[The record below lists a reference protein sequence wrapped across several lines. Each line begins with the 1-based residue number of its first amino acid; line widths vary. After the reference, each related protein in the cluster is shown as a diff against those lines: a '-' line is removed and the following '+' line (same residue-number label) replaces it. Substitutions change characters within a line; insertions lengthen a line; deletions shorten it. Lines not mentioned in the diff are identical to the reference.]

1 MKKPLCIALI
11 CACLSTSSAF
21 AMSTSDFD
29 AGMSKGI
36 NYYNRGLYYEAIDE
50 FQWFCDANWGALNS
64 GQQKYALD
72 YLGGAKEKLQKYL
85 EGEKQRKF
93 YQSVAGSYV
102 DEWAYQGTSSSG
114 FFITISD
121 INANGLTIDYFRFR
135 HMPRFFG
142 GNEYRCGFW
151 FNRAKRQ
158 ANGSYIAYGKFYG
171 EPVTTG
177 EYFED
182 SLYTVIWINND
193 STIELQIYQNNEPYW
208 TNEYHKLYKYQ
219 N

>member
-72 YLGGAKEKLQKYL
+72 YLGGAKAKLQKYL

-93 YQSVAGSYV
+93 YQSLTGHYV
-102 DEWAYQGTSSSG
+102 NYETLSLE
-114 FFITISD
+114 ISD
-121 INANGLTIDYFRFR
+121 VNSTGLTVDDFRIR
-135 HMPRFFG
+135 HMS
-142 GNEYRCGFW
+142 NYYYHCGFS
-151 FNRAKRQ
+151 FDRAKRQ
-158 ANGSYIAYGKFYG
+158 SNGSYVAYGKYYG
-171 EPVTTG
+171 NPRLDNG
-177 EYFED
+177 DKYFEEKCK
-182 SLYTVIWINND
+182 LVIWINNN
-193 STIELQIYQNNEPYW
+193 STVEIQIHVNDEPYW
-208 TNEYHKLYKYQ
+208 NGAYQKLYKT
-219 N
+219 ND

>member
-11 CACLSTSSAF
+11 CACLSTTSAF

-72 YLGGAKEKLQKYL
+72 YLGGAKQKLQQYL

-93 YQSVAGSYV
+93 YQSVAGSYI
-102 DEWAYQGTSSSG
+102 DEWALDGTSSSG
-114 FFITISD
+114 LYLSISD
-121 INANGLTIDYFRFR
+121 INATGLTIDLFRFR
-135 HMPRFFG
+135 HMHNYYYTFG
-142 GNEYRCGFW
+142 YSFD
-151 FNRAKRQ
+151 RAKRQ
-158 ANGSYIAYGKFYG
+158 SDGSYVAYGKYYG
-171 EPVTTG
+171 NPRRDNG
-177 EYFED
+177 DKYFEEKCKF
-182 SLYTVIWINND
+182 VIWINND
-193 STIELQIYQNNEPYW
+193 STVEIMIYENNKPYW
-208 TNEYHKLYKYQ
+208 NGEYYKLYKK
-219 N
+219 

>member
-72 YLGGAKEKLQKYL
+72 YLGGAKAKLQKYL

-93 YQSVAGSYV
+93 YQS
-102 DEWAYQGTSSSG
+102 
-114 FFITISD
+114 
-121 INANGLTIDYFRFR
+121 
-135 HMPRFFG
+135 
-142 GNEYRCGFW
+142 
-151 FNRAKRQ
+151 
-158 ANGSYIAYGKFYG
+158 
-171 EPVTTG
+171 
-177 EYFED
+177 
-182 SLYTVIWINND
+182 
-193 STIELQIYQNNEPYW
+193 
-208 TNEYHKLYKYQ
+208 
-219 N
+219 